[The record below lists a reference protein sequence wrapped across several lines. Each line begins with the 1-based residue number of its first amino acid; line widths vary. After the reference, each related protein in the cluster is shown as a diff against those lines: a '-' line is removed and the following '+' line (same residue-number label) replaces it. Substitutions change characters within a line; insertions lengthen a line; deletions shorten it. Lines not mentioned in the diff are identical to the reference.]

1 MAARARPKMLLRKG
15 MLGHVADSWLLYGAN
30 GYTGEL
36 IARRAA
42 AAGERPVL
50 AGRNAESV
58 GRLAAELDLD
68 ERVFALDEPAAV
80 DRGLAGM
87 KAVLHCAGPFS
98 RTAAPMADA
107 CLRARVHYLDI
118 TGEIE
123 VFEGMAA
130 RHEVALR
137 AGVTLLPGAGFD
149 VVPSDGL
156 AAHLHRRLPSA
167 THLALGFQGSARL
180 SRGTATTMAEN
191 LHRGGAVRR
200 DGRIVPVP
208 AAWKTRVIDFGAGPV
223 PAITIPWGDVAT
235 AYHTTGIPNVEVYMA
250 APASTRRFLKLAR
263 PFAPLLGTAPVQAML
278 KRRIQAGPSG
288 PSAEHRARARMRLWG
303 EARDASQ
310 AVVSRLETPEGYEL
324 TSRTALLAVHRV
336 LAGSVAAGFQTPGR
350 AFGPDFILAVEGTSR
365 RDDPPRPV

>member
-1 MAARARPKMLLRKG
+1 MP
-15 MLGHVADSWLLYGAN
+15 DSWLLYGAN

-36 IARRAA
+36 IARRAV

-50 AGRNAESV
+50 AGRGMEAV
-58 GRLAAELDLD
+58 GRLAAELGLD
-68 ERVFALDEPAAV
+68 ARVFALDDPAAV
-80 DRGLAGM
+80 GRGLDGM

-98 RTAAPMADA
+98 RTAAAMADG

-130 RHEVALR
+130 RHEGARR
-137 AGVTLLPGAGFD
+137 AGVTLLPGVGFD

-200 DGRIVPVP
+200 DGRIVAVP

-250 APASTRRFLKLAR
+250 APRAMRVFLKMAR
-263 PFAPLLGTAPVQAML
+263 PIGPLLGTRPVQSFL
-278 KRRIQAGPSG
+278 KRRIQSGPPG
-288 PSAEHRARARMRLWG
+288 PSAEHRARARSRLWG

-310 AVVSRLETPEGYEL
+310 VVVSRLDTLEGYEL
-324 TSRTALLAVHRV
+324 TSRTALLAVQRV
-336 LAGSVAAGFQTPGR
+336 VAGGVAAGFQTPGR
-350 AFGPDFILAVEGTSR
+350 AFGPDFILAVESTSR